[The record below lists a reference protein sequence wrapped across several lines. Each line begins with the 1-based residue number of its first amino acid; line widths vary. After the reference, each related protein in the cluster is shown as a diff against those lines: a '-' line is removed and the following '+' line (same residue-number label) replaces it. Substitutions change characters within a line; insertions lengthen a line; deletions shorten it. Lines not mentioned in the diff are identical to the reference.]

1 MNKIRLLLEY
11 KTYPIWIY
19 DEEGLVIDT
28 DLPAE
33 WSDDSSL
40 DDLWN
45 EVADFYDTLFIDNPK
60 EFRFLGFKSLQDKVK
75 FADLVKRAK
84 QATIIKNNGKYHI
97 QDDIDVDRIPLS
109 EH

>member
-33 WSDDSSL
+33 WNDDSSL

-45 EVADFYDTLFIDNPK
+45 EVDSIVT
-60 EFRFLGFKSLQDKVK
+60 RG
-75 FADLVKRAK
+75 
-84 QATIIKNNGKYHI
+84 
-97 QDDIDVDRIPLS
+97 
-109 EH
+109 